1 LKIII
6 DENLPKY
13 LKNVLSQFE
22 VTTVQE
28 QGWAGINNGEL
39 IKKINGLFDVFIT
52 ADKNLRYQQNLKIRK
67 IAILEISTNR
77 LPLIKEMETKIIEA
91 LQQIEPQQY
100 KELRP

>member
-1 LKIII
+1 MKIII